1 MMSSYGIGCLQEV
14 TIALAP
20 LSGINIAQP
29 DVTLMLDLQGVIQDV
44 TLSNAVSDEA
54 VDDWRGRPWIETVG
68 DSVSGKVMRMVED
81 ARESGVSA
89 YRQVNQRFP
98 SGLEIPMEYTTV
110 RLGGKAGLIA
120 IGRNLQAVAELQ
132 SRLIAA
138 QQAMEQEYWKLR
150 EVETR
155 YRLLFDASNEAVI
168 LLKADTLRI
177 MEANPAA
184 IRALGFSRGRDMLP
198 DMAAEEREPFQAM
211 LQRVR
216 QSGRAPGILL
226 HLGPDR
232 AAWLVRASLMTS
244 DPGPVFLVQLA
255 PASGPRIPE
264 RESGLST
271 LDEFIDRLPDAFVV
285 IDRDGVIRRANRAFL
300 DLAQVGGEGAL
311 LGERLG
317 RFLSRPGADLTVLL
331 ANLQRHGSVRMFATA
346 IQGEFGGET
355 AVEISAAG
363 NGDSA
368 NRPSQIAL
376 LMRDVGR
383 RLSVSKDSST
393 LQSALA
399 AIIEQT
405 GKTSLRGLVRDTVGL
420 VERHYIV
427 AALDLA
433 NGNRTAAAEI
443 LGMSRQGFY
452 KKLAQYE
459 MDGHAR
465 SGSYSEE

>member
-1 MMSSYGIGCLQEV
+1 
-14 TIALAP
+14 
-20 LSGINIAQP
+20 LSGITIAQP
-29 DVTLMLDLQGVIQDV
+29 DVTLMLDLNGVIRDV
-44 TLSNAVSDEA
+44 TLSNAISHEA
-54 VDDWRGRPWIETVG
+54 VDDWRGRPWVETVG
-68 DSVSGKVMRMVED
+68 DGVSGKVMRMVED

-98 SGLEIPMEYTTV
+98 SGIEIPMEYTTV

-120 IGRNLQAVAELQ
+120 IGRNLQTVAELQ

-155 YRLLFDASNEAVI
+155 YRLLFDASNEAV
-168 LLKADTLRI
+168 LLLRADTLRI

-184 IRALGFSRGRDMLP
+184 IRTLGLARGRDILP

-244 DPGPVFLVQLA
+244 DPGPLFLVQLA
-255 PASGPRIPE
+255 PADGAPSQARDAEPTP
-264 RESGLST
+264 
-271 LDEFIDRLPDAFVV
+271 LDAFVDRLPDAFVV
-285 IDRDGVIRRANRAFL
+285 IDRDGVISRANRAFL
-300 DLAQVGGEGAL
+300 DLAQVGGEGVL
-311 LGERLG
+311 LGERLS

-331 ANLQRHGSVRMFATA
+331 ANLQRHGSVRMFATS
-346 IQGEFGGET
+346 IHGELGGET
-355 AVEISAAG
+355 AVEISAAA
-363 NGDSA
+363 NGDGSA
-368 NRPSQIAL
+368 RPARIAL
-376 LMRDVGR
+376 LMRDVSR
-383 RLSVSKDSST
+383 RLSAPDDT
-393 LQSALA
+393 TNLQSALA
-399 AIIEQT
+399 GIIEQS
-405 GKTSLRGLVRDTVGL
+405 GKTSLRGLIKDTVGL
-420 VERHYIV
+420 VERHYIA

-433 NGNRTAAAEI
+433 EGNRTAAAEI

-459 MDGHAR
+459 IDGHSRA
-465 SGSYSEE
+465 GTYTNE